1 MQTTVKK
8 QKMDSRKHILCVGE
22 MDITSLVLEISSSV
36 DFSRFKNFMTVSKG
50 KSKHNTND
58 AYRSGNEILWDFIKK
73 FNKMCVK
80 ADAMTGKEKQL
91 KLEMNSSSDIKLL
104 TDLKASDS
112 KKIVKPVSC
121 SGGKVCNNSSCKG
134 KGILQAGVVE
144 HLNSRL
150 KILEEETKTMK
161 QDILEALEERRE
173 LVNDIYE
180 QFQIIHSHL
189 RIRNQV
195 MGESSYDDTSIANS
209 PKVTLSAMIVI
220 CLIHLYIEI
229 ELYFN

>member
-1 MQTTVKK
+1 
-8 QKMDSRKHILCVGE
+8 

-36 DFSRFKNFMTVSKG
+36 DLSRFKNFMTVSKG
-50 KSKHNTND
+50 KSKQNTND
-58 AYRSGNEILWDFIKK
+58 AYRSGNESLWDFIKK
-73 FNKMCVK
+73 FDKLCVK

-104 TDLKASDS
+104 TDS

-144 HLNSRL
+144 HLNGRL

-173 LVNDIYE
+173 LMNDIYE

-189 RIRNQV
+189 RVRNQV
-195 MGESSYDDTSIANS
+195 MGESSYDDTLIANS
-209 PKVTLSAMIVI
+209 PKVTL
-220 CLIHLYIEI
+220 LL
-229 ELYFN
+229 

>member
-1 MQTTVKK
+1 
-8 QKMDSRKHILCVGE
+8 
-22 MDITSLVLEISSSV
+22 MDITSLVLEISSSM
-36 DFSRFKNFMTVSKG
+36 DLSRFKNFMTVSKG

-58 AYRSGNEILWDFIKK
+58 AYRSGNESLWDFIKK
-73 FNKMCVK
+73 FDKLCVK

-91 KLEMNSSSDIKLL
+91 KLEMNSSSDRKLL
-104 TDLKASDS
+104 TDSKASDS

-121 SGGKVCNNSSCKG
+121 SGGKVSNNSSCKG

-144 HLNSRL
+144 HLNGRL

-189 RIRNQV
+189 RVRNQV
-195 MGESSYDDTSIANS
+195 MGESSYDDTLIANS
-209 PKVTLSAMIVI
+209 PQDGRIIGTGITEIFLQEPNMSLVTRDLRAGTLEFQESA
-220 CLIHLYIEI
+220 
-229 ELYFN
+229 

>member
-1 MQTTVKK
+1 MYSQ
-8 QKMDSRKHILCVGE
+8 KHILCVGE

-36 DFSRFKNFMTVSKG
+36 DLSRFKNFMTVSKG
-50 KSKHNTND
+50 KSKQNTND
-58 AYRSGNEILWDFIKK
+58 AYRSGNESLWDFIKK
-73 FNKMCVK
+73 FDKLCVK

-104 TDLKASDS
+104 TDS
-112 KKIVKPVSC
+112 KKIVTPVSC

-144 HLNSRL
+144 HLNGRL

-173 LVNDIYE
+173 LMNDIYE

-189 RIRNQV
+189 RVRNQV
-195 MGESSYDDTSIANS
+195 MGESSYDDTLIANS
-209 PKVTLSAMIVI
+209 PKVTL
-220 CLIHLYIEI
+220 LL
-229 ELYFN
+229 